1 LPSREELVDRTMNG
15 ITQSAGNPLLQ
26 PGLPAAARRLAR
38 AMRAAGP
45 PLLFGL
51 RLWASV
57 SLALYLAFWLQ
68 LDNPYWAGGSAAIVC
83 QPQLGAS
90 LRKGWF
96 RMVGTLIGATM
107 CIVLV
112 ACFPQQRVLF
122 FVGLALWSAV
132 CAFVA
137 TLLRN
142 FASYAAAL
150 SGYTVAIVGGGLL
163 GATGGVDAN
172 AAFLFAVAR
181 ATEIWLGIVCA
192 GVVLAGTDL
201 GGARRRLTAQFAELS
216 TRIAAGFAGAL
227 VGGEPASAQAV
238 RRELLRRVIGL
249 DPILDQ
255 TIGESSQ
262 IRYHS
267 PVLQSAVDGL
277 FAALAAWRAVANHLM
292 RAPRGEP
299 QPETSVVNSIPPELR
314 SAELP
319 GAPSHWMATPTALR
333 ELCAA
338 AARRLIALPAGAP
351 SVRLLAEQAADAFAG
366 ISRALDGLALLVD
379 DMARPTARRGSRKW
393 ASVVDWLP
401 ALVNGGRAF
410 IVISTV
416 ALFWVVTGWPGGS
429 NTITFAGISILL
441 LGSLGDNAYAGA
453 VLFTM
458 GSILDMVIT
467 AIVKFAVLPVLG
479 TETFVGFSLVILP
492 CLVAIGA
499 LLAQARRPWEVPF
512 FTGMTIAFVPVLA
525 PTNPI
530 SYNLAGFYNT
540 TLTIV
545 AGSAAAAL
553 SFRLVPPLS
562 PAYRARRLLASTL
575 RSLRRLAAGHDYRD
589 WDAHIQARLVAMP
602 DTATPL
608 QRAQLLAALPVGREI
623 IRLRNTGRPLYRS
636 SGTAI
641 EAALAAI
648 SQGHSAVAI
657 GHLIRL
663 DGMLAAAAGS
673 TAVAETVLRT
683 RAGILA
689 LTEALADHAV
699 FFDGETADAVH

>member
-1 LPSREELVDRTMNG
+1 MSG
-15 ITQSAGNPLLQ
+15 IIQSAGNPLLQ
-26 PGLPAAARRLAR
+26 PSLPAAARRLEK
-38 AMRAAGP
+38 AMWAAGP

-57 SLALYLAFWLQ
+57 SLALYAAFWLQ
-68 LDNPYWAGGSAAIVC
+68 LDNPYWAGATAAIVC

-96 RMVGTLIGATM
+96 RMVGTLIGAVM
-107 CIVLV
+107 CVVLV

-122 FVGLALWSAV
+122 LGGLALWSAA

-181 ATEIWLGIVCA
+181 ASEIWLGIVCA

-201 GGARRRLTAQFAELS
+201 GGARRRLAAQLAELS
-216 TRIAAGFAGAL
+216 TRITAGFAGAL
-227 VGGEPASAQAV
+227 VAGEPAGALAV

-249 DPILDQ
+249 DPIIDQ

-277 FAALAAWRAVANHLM
+277 FAALAAWRAVANHRM
-292 RAPRGEP
+292 RAPRGKT
-299 QPETSVVNSIPPELR
+299 QPEMSAIVNSIPPQVR

-319 GAPSHWMATPTALR
+319 GAASHWMATPNALR
-333 ELCAA
+333 GLCAGTA
-338 AARRLIALPAGAP
+338 DRLIALPVGAP
-351 SVRLLAEQAADAFAG
+351 SVRLLAEQAAEAFAG
-366 ISRALDGLALLVD
+366 IARALDGLALLVD
-379 DMARPTARRGSRKW
+379 DGARPAARRGSRKW
-393 ASVVDWLP
+393 ASVADWLP

-410 IVISTV
+410 VVIAAV

-429 NTITFAGISILL
+429 GTITFAGISILL

-458 GSILDMVIT
+458 GTILDMVII
-467 AIVKFAVLPVLG
+467 AIVKFAVLPALG
-479 TETFVGFSLVILP
+479 TETFVGFSLVVLS
-492 CLVAIGA
+492 CLVVIGA

-512 FTGMTIAFVPVLA
+512 FTGMTIAFIPVLA

-540 TLTIV
+540 TLTII
-545 AGSAAAAL
+545 AGSGAAAL
-553 SFRLVPPLS
+553 AFRLVPPLS
-562 PAYRARRLLASTL
+562 PAYRARRLLTSTL
-575 RSLRRLAAGHDYRD
+575 RDLRRLAAGRDYRD

-608 QRAQLLAALPVGREI
+608 QRGQLLAALPVGRGI
-623 IRLRNTGRPLYRS
+623 IRLRDTGRRFNRS
-636 SGTAI
+636 CATVI
-641 EAALAAI
+641 EAAFAAI
-648 SQGHSAVAI
+648 AQGHSANAI
-657 GHLIRL
+657 AHLARL
-663 DGMLAAAAGS
+663 DGMLAALGGGAAM
-673 TAVAETVLRT
+673 AETILRI

-689 LTEALADHAV
+689 LTEALADHAA
-699 FFDGETADAVH
+699 FFDGENADAVY